1 VILGHKGDLR
11 DRRGE
16 DSPCHHRTEI
26 CVKRGLE
33 VMLDKT
39 RGSLRDMAKASVI
52 LQTGYLVSAQ
62 LK

>member
-1 VILGHKGDLR
+1 MIPERKGDLG

-26 CVKRGLE
+26 CVKRDLE

-39 RGSLRDMAKASVI
+39 RGSLRAMAKASVI
-52 LQTGYLVSAQ
+52 LQTGHLVNVQ